1 MGNTKLKQ
9 ILRNDSKLLKLAF
22 HLRIL
27 YGQITPHPP
36 PGYSSVP
43 NAPCQPR
50 DKVTSHT
57 LIAKL
62 ISKIKIKIQPT
73 KGEFYLESETAVI
86 GVTDTVTPKLKQ
98 KGPSKTH
105 F

>member
-1 MGNTKLKQ
+1 MKTNIETGIITK
-9 ILRNDSKLLKLAF
+9 ILKLAF

-62 ISKIKIKIQPT
+62 ISKIKIKIQPA
-73 KGEFYLESETAVI
+73 KGEFYLESETAAI